1 MSQLS
6 ITLFFIAIIGAVAIA
21 SFIHSWL
28 DKGRIR
34 KGLDGLSKKISGEVI
49 QANIQSYPRFRGEF
63 EGRQFDLFFEV
74 VKVGRKFIL
83 YYIYSLKSD
92 VSCKLLLLRSD
103 AYKPVQKEAEA
114 MDEAGRLL
122 PEMDPN
128 YQLRSDN
135 EVEAR
140 AIFKNAGLKERL
152 PLLNEF
158 TSLQL
163 GPDALVVG
171 KPYDGLSD
179 TEPEHVVR
187 NVRAL
192 ANLAQAMEQCQ
203 LAA

>member
-1 MSQLS
+1 MSQLG
-6 ITLFFIAIIGAVAIA
+6 ITLFFIAIIGAIAIA

-28 DKGRIR
+28 DKGRIK
-34 KGLDGLSKKISGEVI
+34 KGLNQLAQQISGEVI
-49 QANIQSYPRFRGEF
+49 QANMQAYPRFRGEF

-92 VSCKLLLLRSD
+92 VSCKLLLLRAD

-114 MDEAGRLL
+114 MNEAGKLL
-122 PEMDPN
+122 PEIDPN
-128 YQLRSDN
+128 YQLRADN
-135 EVEAR
+135 ESEAR
-140 AIFKNAGLKERL
+140 AIFEGAGLKERL
-152 PLLNEF
+152 PHLDEF

-179 TEPEHVVR
+179 TQPEHILR
-187 NVRAL
+187 NVHSL
-192 ANLAQAMEQCQ
+192 ANLAKAMEQCP

>member
-1 MSQLS
+1 MSQLG

-28 DKGRIR
+28 DKGRIK
-34 KGLDGLSKKISGEVI
+34 KGLNQLTKKISGEVI
-49 QANIQSYPRFRGEF
+49 QGNIQTYPRFKGKF

-92 VSCKLLLLRSD
+92 IDCKLLLLRAD
-103 AYKPVQKEAEA
+103 AYKPVAKEADA
-114 MDEAGRLL
+114 MNEAGKLL
-122 PEMDPN
+122 TEIDPN
-128 YQLRSDN
+128 YQLRADN

-140 AIFKNAGLKERL
+140 AIFEGAGLKERL
-152 PLLNEF
+152 PLLDEF

-179 TEPEHVVR
+179 TEPEHIVR
-187 NVRAL
+187 NIRAL
-192 ANLAQAMEQCQ
+192 SNLAKAMEQCQ
-203 LAA
+203 IAA